1 MRMPTQKPGS
11 SKQDYQTPPEFL
23 AAVRRRLGIYGFIH
37 DLAASSENAVCSSF
51 SDEDTN
57 ALTQDWTTFRMIDD
71 SHCWCWLNPPYAD
84 ISPWVQKCAE
94 ESAKGAHIACLVPA
108 STGANWFKS
117 YVYNKAYTIFLNGRI
132 TFVGAS
138 GPYPKDCMLLLYTPY
153 IRGGFDVWTWNK

>member
-1 MRMPTQKPGS
+1 MRMPAQKPGS

-23 AAVRRRLGIYGFIH
+23 AAVRRRLSIYGFIH